1 MPISIEMG
9 KWLTKIKVEGS
20 GLKRIKAIVLLMGL
34 ITLSTFV
41 FLPLFNKI

>member
-9 KWLTKIKVEGS
+9 KWLTKIKVEGN
-20 GLKRIKAIVLLMGL
+20 GLKRVKAILLLIWL